1 MKLKN
6 LRLSK
11 LLLCLAV
18 GMIWPVIKYFT
29 AEDGKLVAVLD
40 GATIAGLVLVAAGI
54 IWSAVLH
61 GDYDVTEYNMM
72 RVRQRRNPNMK
83 SFDTFK
89 ADRKQEREGSFNYPL
104 FVGLL
109 MLAICAVISLVL
121 F

>member
-6 LRLSK
+6 LRLTRF
-11 LLLCLAV
+11 LLCFAV
-18 GMIWPVIKYFT
+18 GLIWPAIQYFT
-29 AEDGKLVAVLD
+29 AEGPKLVACLD
-40 GATIAGLVLVAAGI
+40 GATISGLVLVAAGI
-54 IWSAVLH
+54 IWSAVQH

-83 SFDTFK
+83 SFETFK
-89 ADRKQEREGSFNYPL
+89 ADRKQEREGNFNYPL

-109 MLAICAVISLVL
+109 MLAICAIVSVVL